1 MMIHKQ
7 NNLVKVVRG
16 YDTTPT
22 SNNDIVIDL
31 FKIQQEHL
39 LSKHENMSINYMT
52 SENGCKLDSSN
63 QKEMW
68 PLYYFPLR

>member
-39 LSKHENMSINYMT
+39 LSKHENMSINSMT
-52 SENGCKLDSSN
+52 SENG
-63 QKEMW
+63 
-68 PLYYFPLR
+68 